1 MMPNKYLNV
10 ESLHFYADHVF
21 RYENWSHEILGTYER
36 RTDEF
41 EMDVYD

>member
-21 RYENWSHEILGTYER
+21 RYENWWQEIKNQTNL
-36 RTDEF
+36 F
-41 EMDVYD
+41 LIIFFFVKCL